1 MIVVSDG
8 GSTKCDWA
16 VADET
21 CGAIVRRFT
30 TEGMNPFA
38 RSREEIAAL
47 LRNGV
52 APIAAEYDVDAV
64 YFYGAGAAFDKIA
77 LLRDEIAAAIPCER
91 VEVHSDMEAAVRA
104 TAGRGSGVVCILGT
118 GSNSCYCEEG
128 RIVRGVPALGYI
140 LGDEGSGAVLG
151 RTLVGDVLKGVAPES
166 IRRDFEQTFG
176 MTQAEILEC
185 VYRRPMANRFLA
197 SFAPFLSARLDDEY
211 VYNLVRESFT
221 RFLQRNVAQYPA
233 APVWFVG
240 SVAEYFRRPLTDA
253 LEREG
258 MTLGGV
264 VRSPIEGLV
273 KYHSANAGS
282 CETDVRSATGE
293 TENPFRKITE
303 EPSFYDDLEHRS
315 VRDILS
321 FINRED
327 HRVAD
332 AVARSLPQLEEFV
345 ERLVERMKRGGRLF
359 YMGAGTSGRLGVLDA
374 SEVPPTFGMPP
385 TVVIGIIAGG
395 DRALRNPVEGAE
407 DDTEQGWKDL
417 QSHSIKPLDTVVGI
431 AASGTTPYVVG
442 ALRAARAFG
451 CLTASVSSNPR
462 SPIAAEAEF
471 AIETVVGPEVVTGSS
486 RMKSGTAQK
495 LVCNMITTTAMIGL
509 GRVRGNR
516 MVNMQLSNRKLIDR
530 GTRMLVDELGLPYD
544 DAQRL
549 LLIHG
554 SVQRAVEA
562 YGRGEREEEKQV
574 L

>member
-1 MIVVSDG
+1 MILLSDG

-30 TEGMNPFA
+30 TEGINPFA
-38 RSREEIAAL
+38 RSREEIAEL
-47 LRNGV
+47 LRSEV
-52 APIAAEYDVDAV
+52 APIAAEYEVSAV
-64 YFYGAGAAFDKIA
+64 YFYGAGAAFDKVE
-77 LLRDEIAAAIPCER
+77 LLRDEIAAAIPCGR
-91 VEVHSDMEAAVRA
+91 VEVESDMTGAVRA

-118 GSNSCYCEEG
+118 GSNSCRCEDG
-128 RIVRGVPALGYI
+128 HVVQGVPALGYI

-151 RTLVGDVLKGVAPES
+151 RTIVGDVLKGVAPEH

-176 MTQAEILEC
+176 LTQAEILER

-240 SVAEYFRRPLTDA
+240 SVAEHFRRPLTDA
-253 LEREG
+253 LRREG

-264 VRSPIEGLV
+264 VRSPVEGLV
-273 KYHSANAGS
+273 KYHSENATSLDAANLPA
-282 CETDVRSATGE
+282 
-293 TENPFRKITE
+293 TENDKKFRKITE

-315 VRDILS
+315 VREILS

-332 AVARSLPQLEEFV
+332 AVSRSLPQLEEFV

-417 QSHSIKPLDTVVGI
+417 QAHSVTPLDTVVGI
-431 AASGTTPYVVG
+431 AASGTTPYVAG

-462 SPIAAEAEF
+462 SPIAAEAEI

-516 MVNMQLSNRKLIDR
+516 MVNMQLSNSKLIDR

-544 DAQRL
+544 SARSL

-562 YGRGEREEEKQV
+562 CGKTE
-574 L
+574 

>member
-1 MIVVSDG
+1 MIVISDG

-21 CGAIVRRFT
+21 SGAVVLRFA
-30 TEGMNPFA
+30 TEGLNPFS
-38 RSREEIAAL
+38 RSRDEIAAL
-47 LRNGV
+47 LRTEV
-52 APIAAEYDVDAV
+52 APKTAEYDIKAV
-64 YFYGAGAAFDKIA
+64 YFYGAGAAFDKVA
-77 LLRDEIAAAIPCER
+77 LLRDELASALECER
-91 VEVHSDMEAAVRA
+91 VEVHSDMEGAVRA

-118 GSNSCYCEEG
+118 GSNSCYCENG
-128 RIVRGVPALGYI
+128 HIVKGVPALGYV

-151 RTLVGDVLKGVAPES
+151 RTIVGDVLKGIAPEH

-176 MTQAEILEC
+176 MTQSEILDR

-211 VYNLVRESFT
+211 IYNLVRESFA
-221 RFLQRNVAQYPA
+221 RFLQRNAAQYPT

-253 LEREG
+253 LDRAG

-264 VRSPIEGLV
+264 VRSPIDGLV
-273 KYHSANAGS
+273 KFHAESAGLS
-282 CETDVRSATGE
+282 E
-293 TENPFRKITE
+293 TEVCPAAAETEKPFRKITE

-315 VRDILS
+315 IREILS

-332 AVARSLPQLEEFV
+332 AVAHAIPQLETLV
-345 ERLVERMKRGGRLF
+345 ECAVERMKRGGRLF

-395 DRALRNPVEGAE
+395 DRALRTPVEGAE
-407 DDTEQGWKDL
+407 DDTKQGWKDL
-417 QSHSIKPLDTVVGI
+417 QACDITPLDTVVGI
-431 AASGTTPYVVG
+431 AASGTTPYVAG

-462 SPIAAEAEF
+462 SPIAAEAEI

-495 LVCNMITTTAMIGL
+495 LVCNMITTAAMIRL

-516 MVNMQLSNRKLIDR
+516 MVNMQLSNSKLIDR

-544 DAQRL
+544 KARRL

-554 SVQRAVEA
+554 SVQKAVEA
-562 YGRGEREEEKQV
+562 YGRE
-574 L
+574 

>member
-1 MIVVSDG
+1 MIIVSDG

-21 CGAIVRRFT
+21 SGAVVRRFT
-30 TEGMNPFA
+30 TEGLNPFS
-38 RSREEIAAL
+38 RSREEISAL
-47 LRNGV
+47 LSNGV
-52 APIAAEYDVDAV
+52 APIAAEYDVNAV
-64 YFYGAGAAFDKIA
+64 WFYGAGAAFDKIE
-77 LLRDEIAAAIPCER
+77 LLRAELAAALKCER
-91 VEVHSDMEAAVRA
+91 VEVHSDMEGAVRA

-118 GSNSCYCEEG
+118 GSNSCYCENG
-128 RIVRGVPALGYI
+128 RIVKGVPALGYV

-151 RTLVGDVLKGVAPES
+151 RAIVGDVLKGIAPER
-166 IRRDFEQTFG
+166 IRRDFGQTFG
-176 MTQAEILEC
+176 MTQPEILDR
-185 VYRRPMANRFLA
+185 VYRCPMANRFLA

-211 VYNLVRESFT
+211 VYNLVRESFV

-240 SVAEYFRRPLTDA
+240 SVAEYFRRPLADA
-253 LEREG
+253 LECEG

-273 KYHSANAGS
+273 RFHAGCAVSADTGAFP
-282 CETDVRSATGE
+282 VTGE
-293 TENPFRKITE
+293 PEKPFMKITE

-315 VRDILS
+315 VREILS

-332 AVARSLPQLEEFV
+332 AVACALPQVETLV
-345 ERLVERMKRGGRLF
+345 ERAVERMKRGGRLF

-395 DRALRNPVEGAE
+395 DRALRTPVEGAE
-407 DDTEQGWKDL
+407 DDTEQGWRDL
-417 QSHSIKPLDTVVGI
+417 QAHDITPLDTVVGI
-431 AASGTTPYVVG
+431 AASGTTPYVAG

-462 SPIAAEAEF
+462 SPIAAEAEI

-495 LVCNMITTTAMIGL
+495 LVCNMITTAAMIRL

-516 MVNMQLSNRKLIDR
+516 MVNMQLSNSKLIDR

-544 DAQRL
+544 KARSL

-554 SVQRAVEA
+554 SVQKAVEA
-562 YGRGEREEEKQV
+562 YGRE
-574 L
+574 

>member
-1 MIVVSDG
+1 MIIVSDG

-21 CGAIVRRFT
+21 SGAVVRRFT
-30 TEGMNPFA
+30 TEGLNPFS
-38 RSREEIAAL
+38 RSREEISAL
-47 LRNGV
+47 LSNGV
-52 APIAAEYDVDAV
+52 APIAAEYDVNAV
-64 YFYGAGAAFDKIA
+64 WFYGAGAAFDKIE
-77 LLRDEIAAAIPCER
+77 LLRAELAAALKCDK
-91 VEVHSDMEAAVRA
+91 VEVYSDMEGAVRA
-104 TAGRGSGVVCILGT
+104 TVGRGSGVVCILGT
-118 GSNSCYCEEG
+118 GSNSCYCENG
-128 RIVRGVPALGYI
+128 RIVEGVPALGYV

-151 RTLVGDVLKGVAPES
+151 RTIVGDVLKGVAPEN
-166 IRRDFEQTFG
+166 IRRDFDHTFG
-176 MTQAEILEC
+176 MTQAEILDR

-211 VYNLVRESFT
+211 VYNLVLESFT

-240 SVAEYFRRPLTDA
+240 SVAEHFRRPLTDA

-258 MTLGGV
+258 MTLGGIV
-264 VRSPIEGLV
+264 QSPVDGLV
-273 KYHSANAGS
+273 KFHS
-282 CETDVRSATGE
+282 ESAEAPE
-293 TENPFRKITE
+293 TENPSATVEEKKTFRKITE

-315 VRDILS
+315 VREVLS
-321 FINRED
+321 FISRED
-327 HRVAD
+327 HRIAD
-332 AVARSLPQLEEFV
+332 AVAHALPQVEMLV
-345 ERLVERMKRGGRLF
+345 ERAVERMKRGGRLF

-417 QSHSIKPLDTVVGI
+417 QAHDITPLDTVVGI

-462 SPIAAEAEF
+462 SPIAAEAEI

-516 MVNMQLSNRKLIDR
+516 MVNMQLSNSKLIDR

-544 DAQRL
+544 KARSL

-562 YGRGEREEEKQV
+562 YGRE
-574 L
+574 